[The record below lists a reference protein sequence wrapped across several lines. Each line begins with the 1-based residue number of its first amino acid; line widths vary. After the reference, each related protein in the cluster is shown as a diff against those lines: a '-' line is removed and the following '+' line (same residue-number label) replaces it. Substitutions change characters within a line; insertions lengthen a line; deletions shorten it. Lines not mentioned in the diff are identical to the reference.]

1 MLMSRFSSKA
11 AMSLC
16 MERLVSGRRAG
27 DESLRA
33 EIRQAQDASAVENSF
48 ARVGE
53 RYAEL
58 LEL

>member
-1 MLMSRFSSKA
+1 MGCLG
-11 AMSLC
+11 C
-16 MERLVSGRRAG
+16 MERVVSGG
-27 DESLRA
+27 LGGESLRA
-33 EIRQAQDASAVENSF
+33 EVRQAQDASAVENSF